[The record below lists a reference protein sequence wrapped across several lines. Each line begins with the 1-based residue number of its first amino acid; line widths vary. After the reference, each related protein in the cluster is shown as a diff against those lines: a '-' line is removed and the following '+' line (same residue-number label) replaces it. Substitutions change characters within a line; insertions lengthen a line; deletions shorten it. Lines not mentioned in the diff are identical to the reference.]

1 MDSTSRLAAT
11 AAAFVSGAVMVG
23 AMWLPWFTSGSAGR
37 NSFAMFRA
45 AQILGIETITP
56 FRVVWFLLPVLLLAV
71 GALYV
76 FGLTRAASVA
86 LALLGAIFVILGIV
100 ALSALGTHAGSAA
113 ATVAGLCTI
122 VLAIPG
128 MLKPAT

>member
-1 MDSTSRLAAT
+1 
-11 AAAFVSGAVMVG
+11 MVG
-23 AMWLPWFTSGSAGR
+23 AMWLPWFTSGSAGK

-56 FRVVWFLLPVLLLAV
+56 FRVVWFLLPVVLLAIGV
-71 GALYV
+71 TYV
-76 FGLTRAASVA
+76 FGLTRPASAA

-100 ALSALGTHAGSAA
+100 ALSALGTHTGSAA

-122 VLAIPG
+122 VLAVPG
-128 MLKPAT
+128 MLKPAA

>member
-1 MDSTSRLAAT
+1 MDSTSRLAVT
-11 AAAFVSGAVMVG
+11 TAAFVSGAVMVG